1 VVGAD
6 PKTDIAVVKIDAIG
20 LPAATFADSDKLR
33 VGDVVFAVGNPLGVG
48 ETVTMGIV
56 SAKNRNVQILS
67 DVQGYEDFIQTDAAI
82 NMGNSG
88 GALVDAK
95 GRFVGINSAIV
106 SPSRGN
112 IGIGF
117 AVPVNMAASIMK
129 SLIET
134 GTVTRGFMGVGA
146 QPVTPELAEQFHIPK
161 DSKGVVVDDLTAD
174 GPAEKAGIKQG
185 DVIVSVNGRPVETQD
200 DLRLT
205 ISEMAPGTPAMV
217 SIVRDGKDMTVKV
230 ILGQKEE
237 RPNELM
243 TGVEVGKI
251 SEDIR
256 RRLNIDSRI
265 KGLVV
270 TKVDDKLDFAADL
283 PLGSVIIEI
292 NRTPVEDLD
301 TARALLHP
309 GHNLLLVYFQGFP
322 KYVVVQK

>member
-1 VVGAD
+1 
-6 PKTDIAVVKIDAIG
+6 
-20 LPAATFADSDKLR
+20 

-117 AVPVNMAASIMK
+117 AVPVNMAATIMK

-146 QPVTPELAEQFHIPK
+146 QPVTPEIAEQFHLPK
-161 DSKGVVVDDLTAD
+161 DSKGVIVDDLTAE

-185 DVIVSVNGRPVETQD
+185 DVIVSVNGRPIETQD

-205 ISEMAPGTPAMV
+205 ISEMAPGTSVMLD
-217 SIVRDGKDMTVKV
+217 IFRDGKDMAIKV

-237 RPNELM
+237 KPNELM

-256 RRLNIDSRI
+256 RRLSIDSRI

-283 PLGSVIIEI
+283 PLGSVITEI
-292 NRTPVEDLD
+292 NHIAVEDLD
-301 TARALLHP
+301 TARSLLHP
-309 GHNLLLVYFQGFP
+309 GHNLFLVYFQGFP
-322 KYVVVQK
+322 KYVVIQK